1 MFSSLFF
8 SNMIDVGAMDTHNLE
23 PQECQDRIQLYKQR
37 LLQQWSNIPHH
48 QNKPTG
54 FQSSLSSSLSIFCKG
69 IDFINFFYTFF
80 VGFLKDIP
88 NTEVC
93 PGKMTM
99 NDDLVQVI
107 DCLFIFLLLFYY

>member
-1 MFSSLFF
+1 MFSSLFL

-54 FQSSLSSSLSIFCKG
+54 FQSSLSSSLSIF
-69 IDFINFFYTFF
+69 F
-80 VGFLKDIP
+80 VKEL
-88 NTEVC
+88 T
-93 PGKMTM
+93 
-99 NDDLVQVI
+99 LS
-107 DCLFIFLLLFYY
+107 IFLYIFCRFFKGHS